1 MNKNHFLMAAVLGLA
16 MSVPTHAGLSSLFGT
31 STKEYVTRLGAVVD
45 IQNTINDMNKINKDI
60 MDKEKALSV
69 MSKDLHKDA
78 SAKITQLEGEI
89 TKLYKDAKDQA
100 DRNIADLKSR
110 IETRNGNIAQMQ
122 EALKAEGSL
131 SSYAQTA
138 NKYAFGYLGAIVNV
152 TQSWDTVGKEQIE
165 KNITSLKQ
173 EIAKLENEI
182 SKAQD
187 SVRTV
192 LTSPEHA
199 KAVGVITTDLNMA
212 KKTLADLSNVV
223 AQARKT
229 TIFDVHNNNA
239 DLLIKN
245 INQSIKDAKCDK
257 IKNMG
262 DAKNAALDACKIVYL
277 GKIKEKGKNGLCTS
291 LQLTSTKEDINKCK
305 ATL

>member
-1 MNKNHFLMAAVLGLA
+1 MKKNYFLMAVVAGLV
-16 MSVPTHAGLSSLFGT
+16 MCVSTHAGILGT

-45 IQNTINDMNKINKDI
+45 IQNTINEMNKINKDI
-60 MDKEKALSV
+60 IDKEKALSV
-69 MSKDLHKDA
+69 MSKDLHKNA
-78 SAKITQLEGEI
+78 SAKIAELDGQI
-89 TKLYKDAKDQA
+89 KKLYKDAKDQA

-122 EALKAEGSL
+122 EALKTEGSL
-131 SSYAQTA
+131 SSYAQMA
-138 NKYAFGYLGAIVNV
+138 NKFAFGYLESLVNV
-152 TQSWDTVGKEQIE
+152 TQSWDTVGKDQIE
-165 KNITSLKQ
+165 KNIASLKQ
-173 EIAKLENEI
+173 EIAKFEDEI
-182 SKAQD
+182 SKAHEG
-187 SVRTV
+187 VRTI

-199 KAVGVITTDLNMA
+199 KAVGVITTDLNLA
-212 KKTLADLSNVV
+212 KKTLGDLSNIV
-223 AQARKT
+223 AEARKT

-239 DLLIKN
+239 DALIKN
-245 INQSIKDAKCDK
+245 INQYIKDAKCDK

-291 LQLTSTKEDINKCK
+291 LQLSSTKEDINKCK